1 MSFNFTF
8 LTPVHHLTNFDLTY
22 ISVSRVIL
30 NYIVPY
36 TDFLFIEKHHRE
48 RSNDVLREKPA
59 PLGHKTGEFPV
70 EVSETIASKEEA
82 KKSFASCFWFWETDI
97 RSAFFF

>member
-8 LTPVHHLTNFDLTY
+8 LTPSNKCWSNQCEY

-48 RSNDVLREKPA
+48 SSNDVLREKPA

-70 EVSETIASKEEA
+70 EVSETIASKEA
-82 KKSFASCFWFWETDI
+82 SSFE
-97 RSAFFF
+97 

>member
-59 PLGHKTGEFPV
+59 
-70 EVSETIASKEEA
+70 
-82 KKSFASCFWFWETDI
+82 
-97 RSAFFF
+97 